1 MTTVKLDKVHSGLN
15 FQVKHMM
22 VSKAKG
28 EFQEFDVDFKGDF
41 DNLENAQV
49 TVTVDVAS
57 IETNNEDRN
66 GHLKSGD
73 FFDVESYPN
82 ITFVSK
88 SVKKIS
94 EEDYELTGDLTIK
107 GVTNEET
114 LKVEYNGKAKDPM
127 AGHMVAGVDIEGKI
141 NREKYGLTW
150 NAPLETGGV
159 LIGKDVK
166 IHGGLEFVIEE

>member
-1 MTTVKLDKVHSGLN
+1 MANVNLDKVHSALN
-15 FQVKHMM
+15 FEVKHMM

-28 EFQEFDVDFKGDF
+28 EFQEFDVDFNGSF
-41 DNLENAQV
+41 DDLENASV
-49 TVTVDVAS
+49 KATIDVAS

-73 FFDVESYPN
+73 FFDVETYPN

-88 SVKKIS
+88 NIEKVSDSEFKI
-94 EEDYELTGDLTIK
+94 TGDLTIK

-114 LKVEYNGKAKDPM
+114 FTAEYNGKAKDPM
-127 AGHMVAGVDIEGKI
+127 QGNTIAGADVLGKI
-141 NREKYGLTW
+141 NREDYGLTW

-159 LIGKDVK
+159 LIGKEVK
-166 IHGGLEFVIEE
+166 FSGGFEFVVEE

>member
-1 MTTVKLDKVHSGLN
+1 MATVTLDKVHSSVA

-28 EFQEFDVDFKGDF
+28 EFHDFDVEVSGDVQ
-41 DNLENAQV
+41 DLENASVKATIQV
-49 TVTVDVAS
+49 DS
-57 IETNNEDRN
+57 IDTNNEDRN

-73 FFDVESYPN
+73 FFDTENYPT
-82 ITFVSK
+82 ITLNSK
-88 SVKKIS
+88 SVKKVSDS
-94 EEDYELTGDLTIK
+94 EYEVTADVTIK

-114 LKVEYNGKAKDPM
+114 FKVEANGVAKDPM
-127 AGHMVAGVDIEGKI
+127 GGNMVAGFDVEGSV
-141 NREKYGLTW
+141 NREDYGLTW

-166 IHGGLEFVIEE
+166 LQAAFEFVIEE

>member
-1 MTTVKLDKVHSGLN
+1 MTNVKLDKVHSALN

-28 EFQEFDVDFKGDF
+28 EFQDFDIDFNGDF
-41 DNLENAQV
+41 DNLENASIKV
-49 TVTVDVAS
+49 TVNVAS

-73 FFDVESYPN
+73 FFDVENHPN
-82 ITFVSK
+82 ITFQSK
-88 SVKKIS
+88 SVTKAGDS
-94 EEDYELTGDLTIK
+94 EYKVTGDLTIK

-114 LKVEYNGKAKDPM
+114 FTVDYNGKAKDPM
-127 AGHMVAGVDIEGKI
+127 SGNIVAGADVDGKI
-141 NREKYGLTW
+141 NREDYGLTW

-159 LIGKDVK
+159 LIGKEVK
-166 IHGGLEFVIEE
+166 LHGSFEFSIEE